1 MSKFRI
7 VNIIILSI
15 IFASCTSISSFNSDE
30 LEQININISD
40 SEGFISASYII
51 KSDSASVIKIDNSHI
66 VSTTDV
72 KICDGSFYFV
82 SPIEN
87 TIDIFSSNGAYLRS
101 IGKWGQ
107 GPGEYT
113 AISDFY
119 PTSNYIYILDFY
131 IKKIFVYDYNNTC
144 VREIKLDKI
153 IGNKLFVIGDAIY
166 LINEFSDTPMGK
178 YHLFR
183 ISPDNEIEAFIPF
196 KNVPGLAAEEPYSS
210 NGEVIY
216 YISRADNIIYC
227 ISEDDVRPVYKLNF
241 GEYTLPDKY
250 YKLDARELMVNGI
263 DNKYCSGIDRILASE
278 KYLFLFFWIGESRYI
293 ALYDITKNKL
303 SHVCK
308 GFDARQMLFA
318 KGISHFTINDGCLYD
333 IYSADFLKFQME
345 IWKPFPNI
353 DKAYVKEMEN
363 LKNSISDEDNPVIF
377 KFYLKNEQKQ

>member
-1 MSKFRI
+1 MFTYKIRI
-7 VNIIILSI
+7 FFVITLTFIL
-15 IFASCTSISSFNSDE
+15 ASCSSDDSFNSDE

-40 SEGFISASYII
+40 SEGFISASNII
-51 KSDSASVIKIDNSHI
+51 NSDSASIVKIENEHI
-66 VSTTDV
+66 VNPANV
-72 KICDGSFYFV
+72 KICDGSFYFF
-82 SPIEN
+82 SPVEN
-87 TIDIFSSNGAYLRS
+87 TIDVFSSSGVFLHS

-113 AISDFY
+113 GISDFY
-119 PTSNYIYILDFY
+119 PTTSYVYILDYY
-131 IKKIFVYDYNNTC
+131 IRKIFVYDNNNIC

-153 IGNKLFVIGDAIY
+153 FGNKLFVIGDTIY

-196 KNVPGLAAEEPYSS
+196 KKIPGLAAEEPYSS

-241 GEYTLPDKY
+241 GEYTLPEKY

-318 KGISHFTINDGCLYD
+318 KGISHFNINDGYLYD

-363 LKNSISDEDNPVIF
+363 LKNSISDEDNPIIF
-377 KFYLKNEQKQ
+377 KFFLK